1 MIDNSALAA
10 VALYAGLNALI
21 LGWLAAHVGRM
32 RGKLKI
38 FMGDGGNPRMVR
50 AMRAQANFVEYVPMA
65 LILLLLMALMG
76 APALAIHALGAALVL
91 GRVLHAL
98 HFTAE
103 DAPAWQ
109 RGAGAGLTIL
119 VLLSGGLGAVGHAIA
134 ALV

>member
-32 RGKLKI
+32 REKLKI

>member
-65 LILLLLMALMG
+65 LILVLLMALMG